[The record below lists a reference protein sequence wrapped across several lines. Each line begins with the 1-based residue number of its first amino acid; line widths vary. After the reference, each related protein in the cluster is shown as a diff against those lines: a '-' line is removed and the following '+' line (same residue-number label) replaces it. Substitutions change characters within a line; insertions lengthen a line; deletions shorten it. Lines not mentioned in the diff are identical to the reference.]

1 MATDVDGTP
10 ANKTRTHAYKPNVP
24 YLRNL
29 DEVTLDY
36 LVSFNKKRS
45 NFAFEQSEMLSVSR
59 SRRGGEAPPLAA
71 HYTTVIINCRVL
83 CVFTKKKKKNA
94 VSFRLR
100 ASARRTCTQFARK
113 RNGVRRPS
121 ARGSRRTCLASSH
134 ARCLQERHVAECG
147 FTRGRR
153 RARRARRDPCRDGS
167 TVAAGGWCR
176 GGM

>member
-83 CVFTKKKKKNA
+83 CVFTKKKKKTPFPFGCGHRQEEPA
-94 VSFRLR
+94 H
-100 ASARRTCTQFARK
+100 
-113 RNGVRRPS
+113 
-121 ARGSRRTCLASSH
+121 SSH
-134 ARCLQERHVAECG
+134 ASVTACADRRRVVPDGRVWRHH
-147 FTRGRR
+147 TRGVSRSVTSR
-153 RARRARRDPCRDGS
+153 NADSLVEGAAPGARDEIRAAM
-167 TVAAGGWCR
+167 VAP
-176 GGM
+176 